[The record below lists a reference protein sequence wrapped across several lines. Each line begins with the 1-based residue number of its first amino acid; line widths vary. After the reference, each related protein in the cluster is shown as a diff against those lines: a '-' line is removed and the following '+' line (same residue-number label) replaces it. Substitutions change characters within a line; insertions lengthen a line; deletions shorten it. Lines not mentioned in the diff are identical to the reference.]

1 MHQTQTFHCPD
12 CVLNV
17 PYGESQPQKIRRLR
31 LAFVLLLLFAAGECW
46 AGWLSHSLA
55 LQAEAGHMVA
65 DCGAIALAL
74 FAAWLAQ
81 RSHQRL
87 IGGYRIE
94 VLAALVNGIG
104 LLVVGG
110 LIGWEAIEQFQTPPS
125 EILSTPMLITA
136 SVGLVINTLN
146 ALLLHQHSHADLNLR
161 GAFLHM
167 VADIISSI
175 GVIIAAIAV
184 WQFHWVW
191 MDSAISFV
199 VAGLILVGAAPL
211 IRQSLTALLAQ
222 SPLGVTPDA
231 IATQIQQI
239 DGINQVLYLQFRSS
253 QAASTSISDT
263 NIDTKPTNTKP
274 TNTKP
279 TGTYSAV
286 HLILDATVPSG
297 QSREHLI
304 HTVHTLLQ
312 AEFGI
317 ETVTIQFAQPQTLL
331 PMLTTTKLT
340 DLIQLN

>member
-12 CVLNV
+12 CVLNL
-17 PYGESQPQKIRRLR
+17 PHGESQPQKIRRLWI
-31 LAFVLLLLFAAGECW
+31 AFVLLLLFAAGECW

-74 FAAWLAQ
+74 FAAWLGQ
-81 RSHQRL
+81 RSRQQRL

-94 VLAALVNGIG
+94 VVAALINGIG

-110 LIGWEAIEQFQTPPS
+110 LIGWEAIEQFQAPPS

-136 SVGLVINTLN
+136 SVGLIINTLN

-191 MDSAISFV
+191 MDSTISAV
-199 VAGLILVGAAPL
+199 VAGLILVGAVPL
-211 IRQSLTALLAQ
+211 IRQSWSALLEQ
-222 SPLGVTPDA
+222 SPLGITLDA

-239 DGINQVLYLQFRSS
+239 EGVNQVLHLQF
-253 QAASTSISDT
+253 QVDPASTQVNQTNDT
-263 NIDTKPTNTKP
+263 TVQPPALNLVLNTDEP
-274 TNTKP
+274 V
-279 TGTYSAV
+279 GE
-286 HLILDATVPSG
+286 
-297 QSREHLI
+297 SRERLRQTI
-304 HTVHTLLQ
+304 RAMLQ

-317 ETVTIQFAQPQTLL
+317 ETARIQLTQLTQAQLADAPALL
-331 PMLTTTKLT
+331 PMLSQTQIA
-340 DLIQLN
+340 DLIQRDC

>member
-17 PYGESQPQKIRRLR
+17 PYGEAQPQKIQRLQ
-31 LAFVLLLLFAAGECW
+31 LALVLLLLFAAGECW
-46 AGWLSHSLA
+46 AGWSSHSLA

-81 RSHQRL
+81 RSHLRL
-87 IGGYRIE
+87 IRGYRVE

-104 LLVVGG
+104 LLIVGG
-110 LIGWEAIEQFQTPPS
+110 LIGWEAIEQFQAPPS

-136 SVGLVINTLN
+136 SVGLVVNTLN

-175 GVIIAAIAV
+175 GVIVAAIAV

-191 MDSAISFV
+191 MDSAISFAV
-199 VAGLILVGAAPL
+199 SGLILVGAIPL
-211 IRQSLTALLAQ
+211 IRQSLSALLAQ
-222 SPLGVTPDA
+222 SPLGITPDA
-231 IATQIQQI
+231 IADQLQR
-239 DGINQVLYLQFRSS
+239 INGVNRVLYLQLRSS
-253 QAASTSISDT
+253 QATSTTFTTSTTTST
-263 NIDTKPTNTKP
+263 NPCSTINL
-274 TNTKP
+274 
-279 TGTYSAV
+279 V
-286 HLILDATVPSG
+286 LDVSVPSG
-297 QSREHLI
+297 QSHEQLRQTVCAML
-304 HTVHTLLQ
+304 HT
-312 AEFGI
+312 EFGI
-317 ETVTIQFAQPQTLL
+317 TTVTIQFAKPQTLL
-331 PMLTTTKLT
+331 PMLATTKLT

>member
-17 PYGESQPQKIRRLR
+17 PYGESQPQKIRRLW

-87 IGGYRIE
+87 MGGYRIE

-110 LIGWEAIEQFQTPPS
+110 LIGWEAIEQFQAPPS
-125 EILSTPMLITA
+125 EIMSTPMLITA

-175 GVIIAAIAV
+175 GVIIAAISV

-191 MDSAISFV
+191 VDSAISFV
-199 VAGLILVGAAPL
+199 VAGLILVGAVPL
-211 IRQSLTALLAQ
+211 IRQSLGALLAQ
-222 SPLGVTPDA
+222 SPLGITPDA

-253 QAASTSISDT
+253 QAVSTT
-263 NIDTKPTNTKP
+263 ATRPTS
-274 TNTKP
+274 
-279 TGTYSAV
+279 TGTYSAI
-286 HLILDATVPSG
+286 HLVLDITVPSG
-297 QSREHLI
+297 QPREYLI
-304 HTVHTLLQ
+304 HAVHALLQ

>member
-31 LAFVLLLLFAAGECW
+31 LAFLLLLLFAAGECW

-81 RSHQRL
+81 RSRQQRL
-87 IGGYRIE
+87 IGGYRVE
-94 VLAALVNGIG
+94 VLAGLVNGLG

-110 LIGWEAIEQFQTPPS
+110 LIGWEAIEQFQAPPS
-125 EILSTPMLITA
+125 EILSVPMLITA
-136 SVGLVINTLN
+136 SIGLVINTLN
-146 ALLLHQHSHADLNLR
+146 ALLLHQHSHTDLNLR

-175 GVIIAAIAV
+175 GVIVAAIAV

-191 MDSAISFV
+191 MDSTISFV
-199 VAGLILVGAAPL
+199 VAGLILVGSVPL
-211 IRQSLTALLAQ
+211 IRQSLTALLTQ
-222 SPLGVTPDA
+222 SPLGITPDA
-231 IATQIQQI
+231 IAAQVQQI
-239 DGINQVLYLQFRSS
+239 NGINQVLYLQFRSS
-253 QAASTSISDT
+253 QATSTTPTDT
-263 NIDTKPTNTKP
+263 PPT
-274 TNTKP
+274 
-279 TGTYSAV
+279 V
-286 HLILDATVPSG
+286 HLVLDVSLPSG
-297 QSREHLI
+297 QAREQLMQTVCAML
-304 HTVHTLLQ
+304 HT
-312 AEFGI
+312 EFGI
-317 ETVTIQFAQPQTLL
+317 ATVTIQFAQPQTLL

-340 DLIQLN
+340 DLIQLNVLGLD

>member
-17 PYGESQPQKIRRLR
+17 PYGESQPQKIQRLR
-31 LAFVLLLLFAAGECW
+31 LALVLLLLFAAGECW

-81 RSHQRL
+81 RSGHQRL

-94 VLAALVNGIG
+94 VLAALVNGFG

-110 LIGWEAIEQFQTPPS
+110 LIGWEAIEQFQAPPS
-125 EILSTPMLITA
+125 GIMSAPMLITA

-191 MDSAISFV
+191 MDSAISV
-199 VAGLILVGAAPL
+199 AVAGLILVGAVPL

-222 SPLGVTPDA
+222 SPLGITPDA
-231 IATQIQQI
+231 IAAQIQQI
-239 DGINQVLYLQFRSS
+239 DGINQVLYLQFRSDS
-253 QAASTSISDT
+253 APSIAPTATTSPD
-263 NIDTKPTNTKP
+263 
-274 TNTKP
+274 
-279 TGTYSAV
+279 TYSAV
-286 HLILDATVPSG
+286 HLILDVNVPSG
-297 QSREHLI
+297 QLREHLI
-304 HTVHTLLQ
+304 HQVHTLLQ

-317 ETVTIQFAQPQTLL
+317 ETVTIQFAKPQALL